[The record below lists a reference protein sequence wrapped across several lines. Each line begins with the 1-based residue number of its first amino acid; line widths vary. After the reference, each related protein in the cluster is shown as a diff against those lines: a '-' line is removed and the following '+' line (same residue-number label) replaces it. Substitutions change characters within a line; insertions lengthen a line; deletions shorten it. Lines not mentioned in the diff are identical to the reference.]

1 MSLNCENEENCFG
14 TLSFDEVDIKNWF
27 EIETLLLQ
35 WQLCIPKINR
45 SVEIMSNLSRFT
57 KIGRKIVGVGRNYK
71 AHAIEL
77 KNEVPSSPMLFLKP
91 TSSYIQSGERI
102 EIPLGCSEIHHEIE
116 LGVIIKEKCSRVSD
130 TEAASYI
137 GGYVLALDMT
147 CRDFQRTAMA
157 KGYPWAMAK
166 GSCSASM
173 LHYFTL
179 EEGDLILTGT
189 PEGVGPVRNGDV
201 IRGTIPNV
209 IDIEFIVGLYRFI

>member
-1 MSLNCENEENCFG
+1 
-14 TLSFDEVDIKNWF
+14 
-27 EIETLLLQ
+27 
-35 WQLCIPKINR
+35 
-45 SVEIMSNLSRFT
+45 MSNLSRFT

-166 GSCSASM
+166 GFDTSCPVSEFISIDKIPDPGHVQLQCFVNDEM
-173 LHYFTL
+173 RQDGNTEDMIFSVSNLISYISDYFTL

-209 IDIEFIVGLYRFI
+209 IDIEFIVGRES